1 MGSPEIRLED
11 VSLVYEADGSTVL
24 ALEGLDCRLAAGQ
37 VTAIIGPSG
46 CGKSTMMQITRGFM
60 APSRG
65 RLSFHAPD
73 GTPLDRPP
81 RMATV
86 WQSFNLFPWRTVEEN
101 VAFGLEMSGMP
112 AAQRREKAHEAL
124 RSVDLAG
131 FERKYPRQL
140 SGGMRQRVG
149 MARALV
155 MDPDVLLLDEPF
167 GALDKNLRLDMQIEV
182 KRLQREL
189 SITTVMVTH
198 DQEEAL
204 SMADRI
210 AVMSHGVIE
219 QLGTPE
225 AIYDRPQTRF
235 VAEFVGHT
243 NLFSGRLER
252 GDARFEVALDVGGTL
267 ALQEAAPC
275 SRNGAVRVSVR
286 PEHLEFAPHDPSAI
300 PATVELVLPLGPAV
314 VYELA
319 LARGE
324 KAKVTLARTGGAV
337 PHRPGEAT
345 RLRVTAGAPVAV
357 FQA

>member
-24 ALEGLDCRLAAGQ
+24 ALEGLNCRLAAGQ

-81 RMATV
+81 RMTTV
-86 WQSFNLFPWRTVEEN
+86 WQSFNLFPWRTVEDN
-101 VAFGLEMSGMP
+101 VAFGLEMSGMS

-124 RSVDLAG
+124 RSVDLGG

-167 GALDKNLRLDMQIEV
+167 GALDAQTRLV
-182 KRLQREL
+182 LQEQLAAMVER
-189 SITTVMVTH
+189 TGKTVMLITH
-198 DQEEAL
+198 SIEEAVL
-204 SMADRI
+204 LADTVYVLTARPGRIAAEVAIDLPKPRSMASTRDPRYAAHFEHI
-210 AVMSHGVIE
+210 YTLLKAEVVRSM
-219 QLGTPE
+219 QAPE
-225 AIYDRPQTRF
+225 A
-235 VAEFVGHT
+235 A
-243 NLFSGRLER
+243 S
-252 GDARFEVALDVGGTL
+252 
-267 ALQEAAPC
+267 
-275 SRNGAVRVSVR
+275 
-286 PEHLEFAPHDPSAI
+286 
-300 PATVELVLPLGPAV
+300 
-314 VYELA
+314 
-319 LARGE
+319 
-324 KAKVTLARTGGAV
+324 
-337 PHRPGEAT
+337 
-345 RLRVTAGAPVAV
+345 
-357 FQA
+357 